1 MKKSIIFSFFI
12 FLIAPLSSFAQDTT
26 IENQK
31 QEIMSYA
38 NPITKDIV
46 NTLLSQLDL
55 TLFIRNYQ
63 SDSLFTEWYT
73 YETAKYPKLH
83 NYINN
88 LFFQEIKPKVIEDIF
103 YLPAYQNKIHLDFI
117 RAFNIRDKQKIQN
130 LMILVWNC
138 YKLNKDK
145 VNSIPNEPQ
154 FLQTYCSTEIWK
166 IDEYILSKLQTRLKK
181 VPISSLPLPKL

>member
-63 SDSLFTEWYT
+63 SDSLFTE
-73 YETAKYPKLH
+73 
-83 NYINN
+83 
-88 LFFQEIKPKVIEDIF
+88 
-103 YLPAYQNKIHLDFI
+103 
-117 RAFNIRDKQKIQN
+117 
-130 LMILVWNC
+130 
-138 YKLNKDK
+138 
-145 VNSIPNEPQ
+145 
-154 FLQTYCSTEIWK
+154 
-166 IDEYILSKLQTRLKK
+166 
-181 VPISSLPLPKL
+181 